1 MNWKIS
7 FIALAFGVRIVQASP
22 FFAMDTAVRDL
33 KELDTVKSLGY
44 DGISWK
50 VGQPAALSAA
60 VADVPRHGLKLFA
73 VYSYQYAV
81 LTATNLLSPP
91 ELEAAMRIL
100 EGTGAVIWLPI
111 NSSFFKNSSGAGDRI
126 AVPALQKLA
135 DEAAIHGLRVA
146 IYPHLG
152 CWTERVQDAVRV
164 AKAVNRKNFGV
175 TFNLCHCLMVGDEAK
190 IPALLAD
197 AAPYLFLVTINGAD
211 SGKPNSSWNDL
222 IRPLDEGSFEVR
234 SFLHKLEEL
243 HYTGPIGLQGYGLKI
258 PLKENLARSMVAWH
272 RLNSKSTSTPNAR

>member
-1 MNWKIS
+1 MNWKIPFS
-7 FIALAFGVRIVQASP
+7 ALVLAAGMVQANP

-50 VGQPAALSAA
+50 TGQPEEVAAAQ
-60 VADVPRHGLKLFA
+60 VRQHGLKLFA

-81 LTATNLLSPP
+81 LTTSNVMFGDPLTR
-91 ELEAAMRIL
+91 AMKAL
-100 EGTGAVIWLPI
+100 AGTDAVIWLPI
-111 NSSFFKNSSGAGDRI
+111 SSTAFTNSSPDGDRI
-126 AVPALQKLA
+126 AVPALQRLA
-135 DEAAIHGLRVA
+135 EDAATYGLRVA
-146 IYPHLG
+146 IYPHKG
-152 CWTERVQDAVRV
+152 CWTERVQDATRV

-175 TFNLCHCLMVGDEAK
+175 TFNLCHCLMAGDEAK

-211 SGKPNSSWNDL
+211 SGKGNSSWNEL
-222 IRPLDEGSFEVR
+222 IRPLDEGSFEMR
-234 SFLHKLEEL
+234 RFLQTLEAL

-258 PLKENLARSMVAWH
+258 PVKENLARSMMAWH
-272 RLNSKSTSTPNAR
+272 RLNAINAATPNAR